1 MVEIVQNAGG
11 YVFGRKRAAS
21 APAPSEPKEEHT
33 PKPEVVIPKKEKK
46 PRAEK
51 PKAEKPKAEPKIHVI
66 KREHKK
72 KEESDEESK
81 KKA

>member
-11 YVFGRKRAAS
+11 YVFGRKRAES
-21 APAPSEPKEEHT
+21 APPAREEKET
-33 PKPEVVIPKKEKK
+33 PKPEIAVPKEKKTVKKKAEPKAEKKITVHVIKKEKK
-46 PRAEK
+46 EK
-51 PKAEKPKAEPKIHVI
+51 PA
-66 KREHKK
+66 